1 MTATVI
7 PIHATRPA
15 PSSEEYLG
23 WQLTLYENK
32 ESRSGEPRSAASAD
46 DLIESYRE
54 PLWLSPDDPRA
65 VSGEAIKSGSPATTA
80 GIGGRKK
87 DTVGPARVL
96 FVDYDRSAADGCDGL
111 LPDEFEAFLTALQS
125 WGVAFALHTTTSTAW
140 LPEGRRKLRA
150 VFPLEE
156 PVLGEGYRR
165 LWDTVAQHMQAA
177 CKVSPDKGKHSPE
190 NLMFLPVFRTDHS
203 DRWGFWRSAQGAR
216 LLWDLPIAEAGL
228 AAAATGDP
236 YARVRTARNKDE
248 ARARA
253 AFHVGAAYVRD
264 EVGAITAEALQAHV
278 DKVVWP
284 EMRAALEAC
293 VAGGHSD
300 PVKDWLGAEERTLRN
315 FAAGVA
321 DAAREQE
328 TKLAARKAELLNE
341 LRLAA
346 GFAQLL
352 TIGKANGRN
361 CKASCDSLQRL
372 GSLVAAAADL
382 GMPTE
387 EASTIRA
394 RVLRA
399 IDTNTTAAK
408 AKLSAAWTAGLAVPV
423 VVAEEM
429 RAAQARV
436 SWQDLGLTLTGGEE
450 DSRPKACVKNVRL
463 LFNHPHSPLSGLFAR
478 NIRALNGSVT
488 VRKTFDPWTEGDL
501 VNLNSINT
509 LAWFTDYA
517 RKRFKMQDVQH
528 EEYTK
533 ALSFV
538 KDELPTYDPVIDYL
552 EQLPAERGCST
563 EVLETFFVR
572 HAGVVDD
579 ELTRAAT
586 RALFMSAVK
595 TVYEPGCRVPYMWIL
610 IGRKQGQGKSD
621 FLEHLCFDPEHKGL
635 IDSDEL
641 AGRGASDN
649 GRKHKLTA
657 ARKWLVEIGEVDF
670 SGASLKATKRF
681 VTEYNADLRESYKED
696 ERRYP
701 RRSVFVGN
709 ANDEFLFKDL
719 TGERRYPIMVM
730 HKTMD
735 MKAVAAERDSLWTEA
750 LRLYRT
756 QPDAH
761 LIPSHLWEAAL
772 DRAEDHHL
780 PSELEAQVEGLSQAD
795 YVYPID
801 MQGLANLERQFQ
813 PVPNMQATGGEFHK
827 VLSTAQLCT
836 LLRTRDTGQLVKLLR
851 KFGWRTTKSR
861 GTFTNG
867 KQVRVW
873 LHPAWSTLLPE

>member
-264 EVGAITAEALQAHV
+264 EVGATTAEALQAHV

-300 PVKDWLGAEERTLRN
+300 PVKDWLGAEERTRRN

-436 SWQDLGLTLTGGEE
+436 SWQDLGLIVHAKSGLPE
-450 DSRPKACVKNVRL
+450 ACATNVEL
-463 LFNHPHSPLSGLFAR
+463 LFMKDPLLRSLFAR
-478 NIRALNGSVT
+478 NVRSVT
-488 VRKTFDPWTEGDL
+488 DEFIVQRDHVATGLVAGQEIALADFAGFEWFRNYVASARSGYSLHDL
-501 VNLNSINT
+501 ERREYDAGLAAVLNSLPVVDPLVRYFEELHAGSCLDSASAWLDSFFMRHGGAPDTELNRAVTRAFFVSAVRTVFEPGAKTSLVWVLMGAQGIGKT
-509 LAWFTDYA
+509 LLLD
-517 RKRFKMQDVQH
+517 
-528 EEYTK
+528 
-533 ALSFV
+533 ALSP
-538 KDELPTYDPVIDYL
+538 DPTYCGTISPSEIGGGRTSDSGRKP
-552 EQLPAERGCST
+552 
-563 EVLETFFVR
+563 
-572 HAGVVDD
+572 
-579 ELTRAAT
+579 
-586 RALFMSAVK
+586 VK
-595 TVYEPGCRVPYMWIL
+595 TAGRCFLIEVPELKLRGDYVEDWK
-610 IGRKQGQGKSD
+610 GFVSD
-621 FLEHLCFDPEHKGL
+621 FTPYIRIPF
-635 IDSDEL
+635 
-641 AGRGASDN
+641 ARG
-649 GRKHKLTA
+649 
-657 ARKWLVEIGEVDF
+657 
-670 SGASLKATKRF
+670 
-681 VTEYNADLRESYKED
+681 
-696 ERRYP
+696 ERAVP
-701 RRSVFVGN
+701 RRGILVATTN
-709 ANDEFLFKDL
+709 NRDLFKDTTGNRRFPVLDL
-719 TGERRYPIMVM
+719 TTRV
-730 HKTMD
+730 D
-735 MKAVAAERDSLWTEA
+735 LAAVRAERDQLWAEA
-750 LRLYRT
+750 LRLYRLT
-756 QPDAH
+756 PEDTG
-761 LIPSHLWEAAL
+761 IPEHLWAAAAEQAEGYMDVDYIELHVRGLTDGSQAWPVACDQGTYSQLVGLRAEWETRNDVPRVLSLHQWVEITGCKQQNKLTAAL
-772 DRAEDHHL
+772 RRAGWKPVRSFAFFQDDKAARLWVH
-780 PSELEAQVEGLSQAD
+780 PS
-795 YVYPID
+795 P
-801 MQGLANLERQFQ
+801 
-813 PVPNMQATGGEFHK
+813 
-827 VLSTAQLCT
+827 
-836 LLRTRDTGQLVKLLR
+836 
-851 KFGWRTTKSR
+851 
-861 GTFTNG
+861 
-867 KQVRVW
+867 
-873 LHPAWSTLLPE
+873 